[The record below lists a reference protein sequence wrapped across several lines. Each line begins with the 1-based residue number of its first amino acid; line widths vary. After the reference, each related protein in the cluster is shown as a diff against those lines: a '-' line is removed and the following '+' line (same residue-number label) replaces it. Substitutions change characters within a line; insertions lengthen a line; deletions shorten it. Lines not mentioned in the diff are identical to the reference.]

1 MSQVLQS
8 GVEVQIHATP
18 DRVWSVVSDY
28 ESDLRWRKGIR
39 EMTPDVAGAPRVGT
53 NVREVLRLAGQ
64 TYTTDTTVTEAGPG
78 MSYRF
83 AGAGTSGRVRGGRSV
98 QPGADPGSAVFRY
111 DVELEPDALPRA
123 AAPVLAWWLRHSLR
137 RDVRRLRGMIERP

>member
-1 MSQVLQS
+1 MSQVLHTN
-8 GVEVQIHATP
+8 VEVQIDAPP
-18 DRVWSVVSDY
+18 DRVWSVISDY
-28 ESDLRWRKGIR
+28 DSDRRWRKGIL

-78 MSYRF
+78 MTYRF
-83 AGAGTSGRVRGGRSV
+83 AGTGTSGLVGGGRSV
-98 QPGADPGSAVFRY
+98 RPGATPGTTIFRY
-111 DVELEPDALPRA
+111 DVELEPDGLPRP

-137 RDVRRLRGMIERP
+137 RDLGRLRGLVERR